1 MDGRIL
7 DLIMKENDA
16 WDDLITRQK
25 KEIPNLENMLSSIF
39 ESKKNKDEETKASVS
54 LLKHELHAQED
65 NMSEI
70 KMELAKQQQIL
81 ANERNSISFSVHT
94 LLSQNALR
102 ERIRNAERQFLDIK
116 GNYFNYLASAM

>member
-25 KEIPNLENMLSSIF
+25 KEIPNLENLLSSIF
-39 ESKKNKDEETKASVS
+39 ENKKNKDEDAQASVS
-54 LLKHELHAQED
+54 LLKNELHAQED

-70 KMELAKQQQIL
+70 KMELAKQQQLL
-81 ANERNSISFSVHT
+81 ANERNGISFSVQA
-94 LLSQNALR
+94 LLCQNALR

-116 GNYFNYLASAM
+116 GNYFNYLASAI

>member
-25 KEIPNLENMLSSIF
+25 KEIPDLENMLSSIF
-39 ESKKNKDEETKASVS
+39 ESKQNKDEETQASVS
-54 LLKHELHAQED
+54 LLKTELHAQED

-70 KMELAKQQQIL
+70 KMELAKQQQVL
-81 ANERNSISFSVHT
+81 AIEKNSISFPAHT
-94 LLSQNALR
+94 LLNQNALR
-102 ERIRNAERQFLDIK
+102 ERIRTAKRQFLDIK
-116 GNYFNYLASAM
+116 GNYFNYLASAL